1 MLKLIKG
8 NKKFFLS
15 YLFATGIGDGLF
27 FIGVGKILSTKL
39 NLFLGVSLLFIL
51 NEVSKLLFQFIF
63 SSIDKKLSMK
73 KAIVFSEIFQS
84 IFLISVVIFSF
95 DIFSSQILIL
105 SLIILNFFDGLSKIA
120 EFNLTLKI
128 FSKDDRKKFNSYIT
142 TINQSSRIIG
152 FIIGGL
158 IINNSRYELLF
169 LLNSFSFLISCLFAS
184 LMKVEDT
191 EITVRNSWKE
201 LLNKENYYIL
211 IYTFLIGTNTI
222 ILSSNSIL
230 GFNLSV
236 SNTSQT
242 ILYQIANAV
251 GSTIATLIISNIL
264 KKTNKNENKI
274 ILLGITLQGILFFF
288 FNLLNE
294 YQKVVVFILI
304 STISFINLSIYITK
318 LQDYAET
325 KFGSKAYPLRQ
336 LSRSILNLFGV
347 TSLTYLAFTFK
358 INYQTI
364 VSFFCFFVVIIN
376 AFLIKN
382 KIITYIVEN

>member
-1 MLKLIKG
+1 MLKLIKS

-152 FIIGGL
+152 FIIGGV
-158 IINNSRYELLF
+158 IINNSKYELLF

-191 EITVRNSWKE
+191 EITVRSSWKE

-242 ILYQIANAV
+242 ILYQIANAI

>member
-1 MLKLIKG
+1 MFKLIKD
-8 NKKFFLS
+8 NKKFFLA
-15 YLFATGIGDGLF
+15 YLFATGVGDGLF

-128 FSKDDRKKFNSYIT
+128 FSRDDRKKFNSYIT

-152 FIIGGL
+152 FIVGGL
-158 IINNSRYELLF
+158 IINHSKYELLF
-169 LLNSFSFLISCLFAS
+169 ILNSFSFLVSCLFAI
-184 LMKVEDT
+184 LMKVEDS
-191 EITVRNSWKE
+191 EITVKNSWKE

-211 IYTFLIGTNTI
+211 IYTFLIATNTV

-230 GFNLSV
+230 GFNLSI

-242 ILYQIANAV
+242 ILYQIANAI
-251 GSTIATLIISNIL
+251 GSTIAALIISNML
-264 KKTNKNENKI
+264 KKMNKNENKVI
-274 ILLGITLQGILFFF
+274 ILGITLQGILFFF
-288 FNLLNE
+288 FNLLGE

-336 LSRSILNLFGV
+336 LSRSIFNLFGV
-347 TSLTYLAFTFK
+347 TSLTYLAFAFK
-358 INYQTI
+358 INYQTM
-364 VSFFCFFVVIIN
+364 VSFFCFSIVLIN
-376 AFLIKN
+376 IFLIKS
-382 KIITYIVEN
+382 KIITYVVES

>member
-1 MLKLIKG
+1 MLKLIKD
-8 NKKFFLS
+8 NKKLFLS

-152 FIIGGL
+152 FIVGGL

-242 ILYQIANAV
+242 ILYQIANAI
-251 GSTIATLIISNIL
+251 GSTIATLIISNIF
-264 KKTNKNENKI
+264 KKMNKNENKI
-274 ILLGITLQGILFFF
+274 ILLGITLQGIFFFF
-288 FNLLNE
+288 FNLLDE

-376 AFLIKN
+376 IFLIKN

>member
-1 MLKLIKG
+1 MLKLIKS

-191 EITVRNSWKE
+191 EITVRSSWKE

-242 ILYQIANAV
+242 ILYQIANAI

-288 FNLLNE
+288 FNLLDE

>member
-1 MLKLIKG
+1 MLKLIKD
-8 NKKFFLS
+8 NKKLFLS

-73 KAIVFSEIFQS
+73 KAIVFSEVFQS

-95 DIFSSQILIL
+95 DIFSSQIF
-105 SLIILNFFDGLSKIA
+105 LNFFDGLSKIA

-242 ILYQIANAV
+242 ILYQIANAI
-251 GSTIATLIISNIL
+251 GSTIAALIISNIF
-264 KKTNKNENKI
+264 KKMNKNENKI

-288 FNLLNE
+288 FNLLDE

-325 KFGSKAYPLRQ
+325 KFGSKIYSLRQ
-336 LSRSILNLFGV
+336 LSKSLFNFFWNKCSNLFYY
-347 TSLTYLAFTFK
+347 T
-358 INYQTI
+358 
-364 VSFFCFFVVIIN
+364 
-376 AFLIKN
+376 IKN
-382 KIITYIVEN
+382 

>member
-1 MLKLIKG
+1 MLKLIKD
-8 NKKFFLS
+8 NKKLFLS

-73 KAIVFSEIFQS
+73 KAIVFSEVFQS

-211 IYTFLIGTNTI
+211 IYTFLM
-222 ILSSNSIL
+222 
-230 GFNLSV
+230 
-236 SNTSQT
+236 
-242 ILYQIANAV
+242 
-251 GSTIATLIISNIL
+251 
-264 KKTNKNENKI
+264 
-274 ILLGITLQGILFFF
+274 
-288 FNLLNE
+288 LN
-294 YQKVVVFILI
+294 FI
-304 STISFINLSIYITK
+304 
-318 LQDYAET
+318 
-325 KFGSKAYPLRQ
+325 
-336 LSRSILNLFGV
+336 
-347 TSLTYLAFTFK
+347 
-358 INYQTI
+358 
-364 VSFFCFFVVIIN
+364 
-376 AFLIKN
+376 
-382 KIITYIVEN
+382 

>member
-1 MLKLIKG
+1 MLKLIKD

-51 NEVSKLLFQFIF
+51 NEVSKILFQFIF

-152 FIIGGL
+152 FIIGGV

-191 EITVRNSWKE
+191 EITVRSSWKE

-242 ILYQIANAV
+242 ILYQIANAI
-251 GSTIATLIISNIL
+251 GSTIAALIISNIF
-264 KKTNKNENKI
+264 KKMNKNENKI

-288 FNLLNE
+288 FNLLDE
-294 YQKVVVFILI
+294 YEKVVVFILI

-376 AFLIKN
+376 IFLIKN

>member
-1 MLKLIKG
+1 MFKLIKD
-8 NKKFFLS
+8 NKKLFLI
-15 YLFATGIGDGLF
+15 YLFATGVGDGLF

-51 NEVSKLLFQFIF
+51 NEVSKLLFQFVF
-63 SSIDKKLSMK
+63 SSIDKKISMK

-128 FSKDDRKKFNSYIT
+128 FSKDYRKKFNSYIT
-142 TINQSSRIIG
+142 TINQGSRIIG
-152 FIIGGL
+152 YIIGGL
-158 IINNSRYELLF
+158 IISHSKYELLF
-169 LLNSFSFLISCLFAS
+169 VLNSFSFLISCLFAT
-184 LMKVEDT
+184 LMKVEDNK
-191 EITVRNSWKE
+191 ITIKNSWKE

-211 IYTFLIGTNTI
+211 IYTFLIATNTV

-236 SNTSQT
+236 SNTNQT
-242 ILYQIANAV
+242 ILYQIANAI
-251 GSTIATLIISNIL
+251 GSSIAALIISNML
-264 KKTNKNENKI
+264 NKINRNENKI
-274 ILLGITLQGILFFF
+274 VLLGITLQGILFFF
-288 FNLLNE
+288 FNLLGE

-336 LSRSILNLFGV
+336 LSRSIFNLFGV
-347 TSLTYLAFTFK
+347 TSLTYLAFAFK

-364 VSFFCFFVVIIN
+364 VSFFCFSIVFIN
-376 AFLIKN
+376 IFLIKS
-382 KIITYIVEN
+382 KIITYVVES

>member
-1 MLKLIKG
+1 MFKLIKD
-8 NKKFFLS
+8 NKKFFLA
-15 YLFATGIGDGLF
+15 YLFATGVGDGLF

-95 DIFSSQILIL
+95 DIFSSEILIL

-158 IINNSRYELLF
+158 IISNSRYELLF
-169 LLNSFSFLISCLFAS
+169 LLNSFSFLISCLFAI
-184 LMKVEDT
+184 LMKVEDS
-191 EITVRNSWKE
+191 EITVKNSWKE

-211 IYTFLIGTNTI
+211 IYTFLIATNTV

-236 SNTSQT
+236 SNTNQT
-242 ILYQIANAV
+242 ILYQIANAI
-251 GSTIATLIISNIL
+251 GSTIAALIISNML
-264 KKTNKNENKI
+264 KKINKNENRI
-274 ILLGITLQGILFFF
+274 VLLGITLQGILFFF
-288 FNLLNE
+288 FNLLGE
-294 YQKVVVFILI
+294 YQKVIVFILI

-336 LSRSILNLFGV
+336 LSRSIFNLLGV

-364 VSFFCFFVVIIN
+364 VSFFCFFIVIIN
-376 AFLIKN
+376 IFLIKN

>member
-1 MLKLIKG
+1 MFKLIKD
-8 NKKFFLS
+8 NKKFFLA
-15 YLFATGIGDGLF
+15 YLFATGVGDGLF

-128 FSKDDRKKFNSYIT
+128 FSRDDRKKFNSYIT

-152 FIIGGL
+152 FIVGGL
-158 IINNSRYELLF
+158 IINHSKYELLF
-169 LLNSFSFLISCLFAS
+169 ILNSFSFLVSCLFAI
-184 LMKVEDT
+184 LMKVEDS
-191 EITVRNSWKE
+191 EITVKNSWKE

-211 IYTFLIGTNTI
+211 IYTFLIATNTV

-230 GFNLSV
+230 GFNLSI

-242 ILYQIANAV
+242 ILYQIANAI
-251 GSTIATLIISNIL
+251 GSTIAALIISNML
-264 KKTNKNENKI
+264 KKMNKNENKVI
-274 ILLGITLQGILFFF
+274 ILGITLQGILFFF
-288 FNLLNE
+288 FNLLGE

-336 LSRSILNLFGV
+336 LSRSIFNLFGV
-347 TSLTYLAFTFK
+347 TSLTYLAFAFK

-364 VSFFCFFVVIIN
+364 VSFFCFSIVLIN
-376 AFLIKN
+376 IFLIKS
-382 KIITYIVEN
+382 KIITYVVES

>member
-1 MLKLIKG
+1 MFKLIKD
-8 NKKFFLS
+8 NKKFFLA
-15 YLFATGIGDGLF
+15 YLFATGVGDGLF

-128 FSKDDRKKFNSYIT
+128 FSRDDRKKFNSYIT

-152 FIIGGL
+152 FIVGGL
-158 IINNSRYELLF
+158 IINHSKYELLF
-169 LLNSFSFLISCLFAS
+169 ILNSFSFLVSCLFAI
-184 LMKVEDT
+184 LMKVEDS
-191 EITVRNSWKE
+191 EITVKNSWKE

-211 IYTFLIGTNTI
+211 IYTFLIATNTV

-230 GFNLSV
+230 GFNLSI

-242 ILYQIANAV
+242 ILYQIANAI
-251 GSTIATLIISNIL
+251 GSTIAALIISNML
-264 KKTNKNENKI
+264 KKMNKNENKVI
-274 ILLGITLQGILFFF
+274 ILGITLQGILFFF
-288 FNLLNE
+288 FNLLGE

-336 LSRSILNLFGV
+336 LSRSIFNLFGV
-347 TSLTYLAFTFK
+347 TSLTYLAFAFK

-364 VSFFCFFVVIIN
+364 VSFFCFSIVLIN
-376 AFLIKN
+376 IFLIKS
-382 KIITYIVEN
+382 KIITYVVVS

>member
-1 MLKLIKG
+1 MFKLIKD
-8 NKKFFLS
+8 NKKFFLA
-15 YLFATGIGDGLF
+15 YLFATGVGDGLF

-152 FIIGGL
+152 FIVGGL

-242 ILYQIANAV
+242 ILYQIANAI
-251 GSTIATLIISNIL
+251 GSTIATLIISNIF
-264 KKTNKNENKI
+264 KKMNKNENKI

-288 FNLLNE
+288 FNLLDE

-336 LSRSILNLFGV
+336 LSRSIFNLFGV
-347 TSLTYLAFTFK
+347 TSLTYLAFAFK

-364 VSFFCFFVVIIN
+364 VSFFCFSIVLIN
-376 AFLIKN
+376 IFLIKS
-382 KIITYIVEN
+382 KIITYVVES

>member
-1 MLKLIKG
+1 MFKLIKD
-8 NKKFFLS
+8 NKKFFLA
-15 YLFATGIGDGLF
+15 YLFATGVGDGLF

-128 FSKDDRKKFNSYIT
+128 FSRDDRKKFNSYIT

-152 FIIGGL
+152 FIVGGL
-158 IINNSRYELLF
+158 IINHSKYELLF
-169 LLNSFSFLISCLFAS
+169 ILNSFSFLVSCLFAI
-184 LMKVEDT
+184 LMKVEDS
-191 EITVRNSWKE
+191 EITVKNSWKE

-211 IYTFLIGTNTI
+211 IYTFLIATNTV

-230 GFNLSV
+230 GFNLSI

-242 ILYQIANAV
+242 ILYQIANAI
-251 GSTIATLIISNIL
+251 GSTIAALIISNML
-264 KKTNKNENKI
+264 KKMNKNENKVI
-274 ILLGITLQGILFFF
+274 ILGITLQGILFFF
-288 FNLLNE
+288 FNLLGE

-304 STISFINLSIYITK
+304 STISFIN

-336 LSRSILNLFGV
+336 LSRSIFNLFGV
-347 TSLTYLAFTFK
+347 TSLTYLAFAFK

-364 VSFFCFFVVIIN
+364 VSFFCFSIVLIN
-376 AFLIKN
+376 IFLIKS
-382 KIITYIVEN
+382 KIITYVVES